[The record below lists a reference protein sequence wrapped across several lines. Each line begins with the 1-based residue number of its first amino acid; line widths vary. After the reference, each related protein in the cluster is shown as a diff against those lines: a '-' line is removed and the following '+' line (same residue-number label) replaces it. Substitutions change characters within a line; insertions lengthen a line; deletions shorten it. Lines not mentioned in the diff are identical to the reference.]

1 MKRLTPVIILIFALI
16 SISTAYSQ
24 NDGIVP
30 KPITATIIA
39 KGTVLSPISVSDTRD
54 LDFGEDI
61 LPGIDRVIDKNS
73 NSAGKFTIMGQP
85 GKEISITMSL
95 PLELISGEEVLPV
108 VFSATDAGYKVPGG
122 NTVDFDP
129 FNPVNAVFGNDGT
142 MEIYLGGTAK
152 PYYSQAAGMYD
163 GTVTV
168 VFYYTGN

>member
-1 MKRLTPVIILIFALI
+1 MKRLTPVIILFFVLI
-16 SISTAYSQ
+16 SISNAYSQ

-39 KGTVLSPISVSDTRD
+39 KGTVLSPISVSDTKD

-95 PLELISGEEVLPV
+95 
-108 VFSATDAGYKVPGG
+108 GG
-122 NTVDFDP
+122 NIVDFDP

>member
-1 MKRLTPVIILIFALI
+1 MKRLTPVIILVFVLL
-16 SISTAYSQ
+16 SINVAYSQ

-39 KGTVLSPISVSDTRD
+39 KGTVLSPISVSTTRD

-95 PLELISGEEVLPV
+95 PVELISGEEILPIT
-108 VFSATDAGYKVPGG
+108 FSATDAGYKIPSGSM
-122 NTVDFDP
+122 VDFDP
-129 FNPVNAVFGNDGT
+129 FNPVNAVFGSDGS

>member
-1 MKRLTPVIILIFALI
+1 MKRLTPFIIFIFAFI
-16 SISTAYSQ
+16 CINIAYSQ

-39 KGTVLSPISVSDTRD
+39 KGTVLSPISVSTTKD

-61 LPGIDRVIDKNS
+61 LPGMDRVIDKNS

-95 PLELISGEEVLPV
+95 PFELVSGEETLPV
-108 VFSATDAGYKVPGG
+108 VFSETDAGYKIPGG
-122 NTVDFDP
+122 STVNFNP
-129 FNPVNAVFGNDGT
+129 VNPVNAVFGNDGT